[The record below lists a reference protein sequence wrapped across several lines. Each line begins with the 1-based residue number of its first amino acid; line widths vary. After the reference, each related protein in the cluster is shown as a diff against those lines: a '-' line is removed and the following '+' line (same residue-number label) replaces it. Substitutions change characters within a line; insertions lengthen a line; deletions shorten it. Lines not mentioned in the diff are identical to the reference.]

1 MKYLT
6 FGDLKI
12 PLCFVS
18 NVSWSKTSKTTTA
31 SDGRVRARGF
41 VATEVSV
48 RLSLDVPTC
57 IAWGLNASEWLD
69 KLSNLPVERST
80 GAAQLHIGE
89 ATVYPSVLFAVTSV
103 NTTES
108 SDASS
113 TASPLIECDITLSG
127 VSTSKFVSR
136 NDQLSRA
143 DAQAVIPDVSIGVSG
158 STNKI
163 QVKDTY
169 AINEFV
175 RANASIRLGFI
186 VGDGLA
192 LPDRESFFSE
202 FVARGFVE
210 ADGVKWYV
218 VDGLILDNEIAVTCS
233 ALPAESM
240 QSAHRTWM
248 KGASLRSIFVD
259 LGRMCGA
266 SSVDCGID
274 GTIDYYLLNGSPLE
288 ALQAIADDVGA
299 IIYAQN
305 ARVRVLPTTRKQ
317 DIAYALPLKETQFDV
332 IEDNRGEGF
341 GGVDWCDGVRRFK
354 AGDTAKNCHVVRS
367 SIRMN
372 ARAVADAVLEA
383 VNFKSRRLRVSMP
396 LRDDIIV
403 GSALSLELQNEQVV
417 VVVNGTEKDY
427 LSEILTVEAFAV

>member
-6 FGDLKI
+6 LGDLKI

-57 IAWGLNASEWLD
+57 IAWGMNASEWLD
-69 KLSNLPVERST
+69 KLSSLPVERST
-80 GAAQLHIGE
+80 GAAQLQIGE
-89 ATVYPSVLFAVTSV
+89 YTAYPSVLFAVTSV

-136 NDQLSRA
+136 NDQLSQS
-143 DAQAVIPDVSIGVSG
+143 DAQSVIPDISIGVSG

-163 QVKDTY
+163 QIKDTY

-186 VGDGLA
+186 VGDDLA
-192 LPDRESFFSE
+192 LPDRESFFNE

-266 SSVDCGID
+266 SRVDCGID
-274 GTIDYYLLNGSPLE
+274 GTIDYYLLEGSPLD
-288 ALQAIADDVGA
+288 AIQAVADDVGA
-299 IIYAQN
+299 VIYADN
-305 ARVRVLPTTRKQ
+305 DAIRVLPATRMQ
-317 DIAYALPLKETQFDV
+317 DISFALPLSETQFYV

-341 GGVDWCDGVRRFK
+341 AGVDWCDGVSRFI
-354 AGDTAKNCHVVRS
+354 AGNTSGVVHVVRS

-372 ARAVADAVLEA
+372 AKAVASSVLDA
-383 VNFKSRRLRVSMP
+383 VNFKSRWIRIAMP
-396 LRDDIIV
+396 LRNDIVV
-403 GSALSLELQNEQVV
+403 GSALSLELQNEQVI
-417 VVVNGTEKDY
+417 VVVNSTEKDY
-427 LSEILTVEAFAV
+427 LSEILTLEAFAV